1 VFDMTAFIGELVG
14 TAILIFIGCSV
25 CAGASLKKSYSYN
38 PGWFSI
44 QFAWGFAVALAIF
57 TVGKYSGAHLNPAV
71 TLAFA
76 FTGAFSWSLVPAYMF
91 AQFIGAMIGAVAV
104 FLHFFPHW
112 QETEDANVKLGIFV
126 TGPAIPHSVSNL
138 ASEMFATFVLVLSLL
153 SIGATEFT
161 KGLQPIMVGFLIIT
175 LGLSLGGTT
184 GSAMNP
190 ARDLGPRIV
199 HFLLPIPGKGGS
211 NWKYAWIPV
220 IGPILGGCLGGFF
233 YQAVFLG
240 KMIPQLILTM
250 GLIIIVF
257 VGSHIVGLNTRK
269 KSLLNSNIRKEVA

>member
-1 VFDMTAFIGELVG
+1 MTAFIGEIVG

-57 TVGKYSGAHLNPAV
+57 MVGKYSGAHLNPAV

-76 FTGAFSWSLVPAYMF
+76 FTGAFSWSLVPAYIV
-91 AQFIGAMIGAVAV
+91 AQLIGAMIGAVAV
-104 FLHFFPHW
+104 FLHYLPHW
-112 QETEDANVKLGIFV
+112 AETDDPQAKLGIFV
-126 TGPAIPHSVSNL
+126 TGPAIPQSVANL
-138 ASEMFATFVLVLSLL
+138 LSEMFATFILVLSLL
-153 SIGATEFT
+153 SLGATAFT
-161 KGLQPIMVGFLIIT
+161 EGLQPIMVGFLIIT
-175 LGLSLGGTT
+175 LGLAFGGTT

-199 HFLLPIPGKGGS
+199 HFLLPIPGKGAS

-220 IGPILGGCLGGFF
+220 VGPILGGCCGGFF
-233 YQAVFLG
+233 YQAAFLG
-240 KMIPQLILTM
+240 KMVPQLFLTI
-250 GLIIIVF
+250 GLIIIVLI
-257 VGSHIVGLNTRK
+257 VSHMAGLNAHK
-269 KSLLNSNIRKEVA
+269 KLLVKIDAQVENGM

>member
-1 VFDMTAFIGELVG
+1 MTAFIGELVG

-76 FTGAFSWSLVPAYMF
+76 FTGAFSWSLVPAYMV

-190 ARDLGPRIV
+190 ARDFGPRIV

-220 IGPILGGCLGGFF
+220 IGPTLGGCLGGFF

-240 KMIPQLILTM
+240 KMIPQLILTI
-250 GLIIIVF
+250 GLIIIVL

-269 KSLLNSNIRKEVA
+269 KSFLNSKIRKEVA

>member
-1 VFDMTAFIGELVG
+1 MTAFMGEIVG

-25 CAGASLKKSYSYN
+25 CAGASLKKSFSYN
-38 PGWFSI
+38 PGWFPI
-44 QFAWGFAVALAIF
+44 QFSWGFAVALAIF
-57 TVGKYSGAHLNPAV
+57 LVGKYSGAHLNPAV

-76 FTGAFSWSLVPAYMF
+76 FTGAFSWSLVPAYIVG
-91 AQFIGAMIGAVAV
+91 QLIGAMIGAIAV
-104 FLHFFPHW
+104 FLHYLPHW
-112 QETEDANVKLGIFV
+112 EGTNDPQAKLGIFV

-138 ASEMFATFVLVLSLL
+138 LSEMFATFVLVLSLL
-153 SIGATEFT
+153 SLGATEFT

-175 LGLSLGGTT
+175 LGLALGGTT

-199 HFLLPIPGKGGS
+199 HFLLPIPGKGTS

-220 IGPILGGCLGGFF
+220 VGPLLGGICGGFF

-240 KMIPQLILTM
+240 KMVPQLFLTI
-250 GLIIIVF
+250 GLIISVL
-257 VGSHIVGLNTRK
+257 VVSHIAGLNAHK
-269 KSLLNSNIRKEVA
+269 KLVVKMDAQVENGL